1 MIFQNI
7 IKYFETGKVIGKP
20 PMEEMQQ
27 MILRHSKMLLECKG
41 EYTAV
46 REMRQHVAWYTSG
59 YHNSAALRRRINEA
73 ESIEELERMV
83 YGES

>member
-1 MIFQNI
+1 M
-7 IKYFETGKVIGKP
+7 GKP
-20 PMEEMQQ
+20 PMEEMQE

-46 REMRQHVAWYTSG
+46 RAMRQHVAWYTSG

-73 ESIEELERMV
+73 ESMEELERMV
-83 YGES
+83 AGVK